1 MQFECNWLHVH
12 GAELKAI
19 VDTSVMSVTFQ
30 KKSTGGEDISTSN
43 IFLKKKNKQKKHW
56 TFLRFVTL
64 GSIDK
69 KLFGRFKGVV

>member
-1 MQFECNWLHVH
+1 MQFECNWPHVH

-43 IFLKKKNKQKKHW
+43 IFLKKKTNKKN
-56 TFLRFVTL
+56 T
-64 GSIDK
+64 G
-69 KLFGRFKGVV
+69 LF

>member
-43 IFLKKKNKQKKHW
+43 IFLKKKTNKKN
-56 TFLRFVTL
+56 T
-64 GSIDK
+64 G
-69 KLFGRFKGVV
+69 LF